1 LGHFG
6 LLAGGVASGMML
18 EGARRFAD
26 GERPR
31 ISDLL
36 LTPSNFGRITDRLS
50 HLRGAA
56 MKLGQMISMDAG
68 DILPPEL
75 TEIMARLRQDAY
87 RMPPKQLQQLLS
99 SQWGKD
105 WRTRF
110 ARFDAAPIASAS
122 IGQVHRAQTRDG
134 RDLAIKV
141 QYPGVRASIDAD
153 VDNVAALLRLSGL
166 LPRDLDVAPLLDAAK
181 AQLREEADYV
191 REGQQIAL
199 FGKLLADAP
208 DYVVPVL
215 DTEFTTPQVLAMS
228 FIDAL
233 PIETLIDAPQ
243 KTRDAAMRSL
253 IALTLR
259 ELFEFG
265 VMQTDPNF
273 GNYRYQPSTNRLVL
287 LDFGAS
293 RPVAAETSAGYREL
307 LRATISGDL
316 GRARDAALAAG
327 FIGQAAITRH
337 PQRIDRMIDAI
348 IGKMRAGGA
357 FDFGD
362 RELVATMRDEGMVV
376 AADRA
381 AWHVPPAGILFVQ
394 RKVSGAALLAARM
407 KARIYL
413 RPMFEAY
420 L

>member
-1 LGHFG
+1 
-6 LLAGGVASGMML
+6 
-18 EGARRFAD
+18 
-26 GERPR
+26 
-31 ISDLL
+31 
-36 LTPSNFGRITDRLS
+36 
-50 HLRGAA
+50 
-56 MKLGQMISMDAG
+56 
-68 DILPPEL
+68 
-75 TEIMARLRQDAY
+75 
-87 RMPPKQLQQLLS
+87 
-99 SQWGKD
+99 
-105 WRTRF
+105 
-110 ARFDAAPIASAS
+110 
-122 IGQVHRAQTRDG
+122 
-134 RDLAIKV
+134 
-141 QYPGVRASIDAD
+141 
-153 VDNVAALLRLSGL
+153 

-327 FIGQAAITRH
+327 FMGQAAITRH